1 MIIDFLRLS
10 FIRLFRNKKNAFY
23 VIILSLFTVVL
34 LSLLTFKNSLI
45 NYIDNFII
53 KNIGFRTI
61 SVSPRDDV
69 EDFGYSDLI
78 SINHVQ
84 DVHSANYDTASVEST
99 FKSDELD
106 GYIDLVYANYSI
118 LPTNVVGEKF
128 DADDTGFAICPID
141 FLPSSEAFNL
151 LVDEKKF
158 LSGYELLNT
167 SFQINYYSYLFD
179 GKRLIEND
187 KYIKEFKIVGIYD
200 AKKVMNPSNTC
211 YISKKD
217 MEEIKSITTVNNENT
232 IYGFMVIVDN
242 IKNVELVLN
251 DLEKKGFSRVNI
263 RSQIDYDII
272 NKILFAC
279 NIVVSVIMASIVIII
294 INYTKKKYFNDIK
307 SIGLLMTM
315 GYSNNI
321 IVFIYLLEIVY
332 SSIFSYLIG
341 LFLFLI
347 IYNLIKFYFLKGL
360 IYSGFEILLHLNTFL
375 ISVFVVI
382 FTSII
387 VALLYFLKNKR
398 KNINLMIEGD
408 D

>member
-23 VIILSLFTVVL
+23 VIVLSLFTVVL

-151 LVDEKKF
+151 LVDEKNF

>member
-23 VIILSLFTVVL
+23 VIVLSLFTVVL

-151 LVDEKKF
+151 LVDEKNF

-232 IYGFMVIVDN
+232 IYGFMVVVDN

-347 IYNLIKFYFLKGL
+347 IYNLIKFYFFKGL

>member
-1 MIIDFLRLS
+1 MIIDFLKLS

>member
-1 MIIDFLRLS
+1 MIIDFLKLS

-23 VIILSLFTVVL
+23 VIVLSLFTVVL

-187 KYIKEFKIVGIYD
+187 KYIKKFKIVGIYD

-232 IYGFMVIVDN
+232 IYGFMVVVDN

>member
-167 SFQINYYSYLFD
+167 SFQINYYSYLLD

-232 IYGFMVIVDN
+232 IYGFMVVVDN

>member
-1 MIIDFLRLS
+1 MIIDFLKLS
-10 FIRLFRNKKNAFY
+10 FIRLFRNKKNALY
-23 VIILSLFTVVL
+23 VIALSLFTVVL

-118 LPTNVVGEKF
+118 LPSNVVGEKF

-232 IYGFMVIVDN
+232 IYGFMVVVDN

>member
-1 MIIDFLRLS
+1 MIIDFLKLS

-23 VIILSLFTVVL
+23 VIVLSLFTVVL

-232 IYGFMVIVDN
+232 IYGFMVVVDN

-279 NIVVSVIMASIVIII
+279 NIVISVIMASIVIII

-307 SIGLLMTM
+307 SIDLLMTM

>member
-23 VIILSLFTVVL
+23 VIVLSLFTVVL

-84 DVHSANYDTASVEST
+84 DVHSTNYDTASVEST

-232 IYGFMVIVDN
+232 IYGFMVVVDN

>member
-23 VIILSLFTVVL
+23 VIVLSLFTVVL

-151 LVDEKKF
+151 LVDEKNF

-382 FTSII
+382 FISII

>member
-23 VIILSLFTVVL
+23 VIVLSLFTVVL

-347 IYNLIKFYFLKGL
+347 IYNLIKFYFFKGL

>member
-1 MIIDFLRLS
+1 MIIDFLKLS

-23 VIILSLFTVVL
+23 VIVLSLFTVVL

-232 IYGFMVIVDN
+232 IYGFMVVVDN

-347 IYNLIKFYFLKGL
+347 IYNLIKFYLLKGL

>member
-23 VIILSLFTVVL
+23 VIVLSLFTVVL

-217 MEEIKSITTVNNENT
+217 MEEIKSITTVNKENT
-232 IYGFMVIVDN
+232 IYGFMVVVDN

>member
-118 LPTNVVGEKF
+118 LPSNVVGEKF

-200 AKKVMNPSNTC
+200 AKKVMNPTNTC

>member
-23 VIILSLFTVVL
+23 VIVLSLFTVVL

-118 LPTNVVGEKF
+118 LPSNVVGEKL

-232 IYGFMVIVDN
+232 IYGFMVVVDN

>member
-23 VIILSLFTVVL
+23 VIVLSLFTVVL

-151 LVDEKKF
+151 LVDEKNF

-217 MEEIKSITTVNNENT
+217 MEEIKSITTVNKENT
-232 IYGFMVIVDN
+232 IYGFMVVVDN

>member
-1 MIIDFLRLS
+1 MIIDFLKLS

-23 VIILSLFTVVL
+23 VIALSLFTVVL

-118 LPTNVVGEKF
+118 LPSNVVGEKF

>member
-23 VIILSLFTVVL
+23 VIVLSLFTVVL

-118 LPTNVVGEKF
+118 LPSNVVGEKF

-347 IYNLIKFYFLKGL
+347 IYNLIKFYFLNGL

>member
-23 VIILSLFTVVL
+23 VIVLSLFTVVL

-232 IYGFMVIVDN
+232 IYGFMVVVDN

-360 IYSGFEILLHLNTFL
+360 IYSGFEILLHLNIFL

>member
-23 VIILSLFTVVL
+23 VIVLSLFTVVL

-347 IYNLIKFYFLKGL
+347 IYNLIKFYFFKGL
-360 IYSGFEILLHLNTFL
+360 IYSGFEILLNLNTFL

>member
-23 VIILSLFTVVL
+23 VIVLSLFTVVL

-118 LPTNVVGEKF
+118 LPSNVVGEKF

-232 IYGFMVIVDN
+232 IYGFMVVVDN

>member
-23 VIILSLFTVVL
+23 VIVLSLFTVVL

-232 IYGFMVIVDN
+232 IYGFMVVVDN

-347 IYNLIKFYFLKGL
+347 IYNLIKFYFLNGL

>member
-23 VIILSLFTVVL
+23 VIVLSLFTVVL

-187 KYIKEFKIVGIYD
+187 KYIKKFKIVGIYD

-232 IYGFMVIVDN
+232 IYGFMVVVDN

>member
-23 VIILSLFTVVL
+23 VIVLSLFTVVL

-294 INYTKKKYFNDIK
+294 INYTKKNYFNDIK

>member
-232 IYGFMVIVDN
+232 IYGFMVVVDN

-387 VALLYFLKNKR
+387 VVLLYFLKNKR

>member
-23 VIILSLFTVVL
+23 VIVLSLFTVVL

-408 D
+408 Y

>member
-23 VIILSLFTVVL
+23 VIALSLFTVVL

-232 IYGFMVIVDN
+232 IYGFMVVVDN

-347 IYNLIKFYFLKGL
+347 IYNLIKFYFLNGL

>member
-1 MIIDFLRLS
+1 MIIDFLKLS

-23 VIILSLFTVVL
+23 VIVLSLFTVVL

-118 LPTNVVGEKF
+118 LPSNVVGEKF

>member
-1 MIIDFLRLS
+1 MIIDFLKLS

-23 VIILSLFTVVL
+23 VIVLSLFTVVL

>member
-118 LPTNVVGEKF
+118 LPSNVVGEKF
-128 DADDTGFAICPID
+128 DADDTGFTICPID

-232 IYGFMVIVDN
+232 IYGFMVVVDN

>member
-23 VIILSLFTVVL
+23 VIVLSLFTVVL

-232 IYGFMVIVDN
+232 IYGFMVVVDN

-341 LFLFLI
+341 MFLFLI

>member
-23 VIILSLFTVVL
+23 VIVLSLFTVVL

-232 IYGFMVIVDN
+232 IYGFSVLVDH
-242 IKNVELVLN
+242 IKNGELVLN

-263 RSQIDYDII
+263 RSQIDHDII

>member
-151 LVDEKKF
+151 LVDEKNF

-232 IYGFMVIVDN
+232 IYGFMVVVDN

-347 IYNLIKFYFLKGL
+347 IYNLIKFYFLNGL

-398 KNINLMIEGD
+398 KNTNLMIEGD

>member
-118 LPTNVVGEKF
+118 LPSNVVGEKF

-232 IYGFMVIVDN
+232 IYGFMVVVDN

-347 IYNLIKFYFLKGL
+347 IYNLIKFYFFKGL

>member
-118 LPTNVVGEKF
+118 LPSNVVGEKF

-141 FLPSSEAFNL
+141 FLPSSEAFIL

-232 IYGFMVIVDN
+232 IYGFMVVVDN

>member
-151 LVDEKKF
+151 LVDEKNF

-232 IYGFMVIVDN
+232 IYGFMVVVDN

>member
-151 LVDEKKF
+151 LVDEKKI

-232 IYGFMVIVDN
+232 IYGFMVVVDN

-398 KNINLMIEGD
+398 KNINLMI
-408 D
+408 

>member
-151 LVDEKKF
+151 LVDEKNF

-347 IYNLIKFYFLKGL
+347 IYNLIKFYFLNGL

>member
-151 LVDEKKF
+151 LVDEKKI

-360 IYSGFEILLHLNTFL
+360 IYSGFEILLHLNIFL

>member
-23 VIILSLFTVVL
+23 VIVLSLFTVVL

-232 IYGFMVIVDN
+232 IYGFMVVVDN

-375 ISVFVVI
+375 ISVFVFI

>member
-23 VIILSLFTVVL
+23 VIVLSLFTVVL

-151 LVDEKKF
+151 LVDEKNF

-232 IYGFMVIVDN
+232 IYGFMVVVDN

-360 IYSGFEILLHLNTFL
+360 IYSGFEILLHLNIFL